1 MEQETA
7 RQLYKQAIENFERGN
22 YGIASGQLEQ
32 ALALVNP
39 KTKLGGEIQIWLV
52 NAYEAGGRSSEA
64 IELCRQLVKHVDS
77 DVRQSAKYVL
87 GIISAPRLAQ
97 REGLVSSIPSLEEME
112 LADPRDRISF
122 RAQQQAKSRLQSPTN
137 QPELDLS
144 IPAQPTITP
153 NSDRFMVVII
163 AILCLGLA
171 VWAIG

>member
-1 MEQETA
+1 MLT
-7 RQLYKQAIENFERGN
+7 
-22 YGIASGQLEQ
+22 
-32 ALALVNP
+32 
-39 KTKLGGEIQIWLV
+39 T
-52 NAYEAGGRSSEA
+52 
-64 IELCRQLVKHVDS
+64 

-97 REGLVSSIPSLEEME
+97 REGLVSIPSLEEME